1 MIQNLKFTR
10 LFMQLYWKQHYSFH
24 GAHPTHVSSLV
35 DMQLIPP
42 NRFWYLYGSGSFT
55 MSIIIMPTK
64 DDTSY
69 DLLWK
74 AEGCACKESLTQ
86 DLERRMSG

>member
-1 MIQNLKFTR
+1 
-10 LFMQLYWKQHYSFH
+10 
-24 GAHPTHVSSLV
+24 
-35 DMQLIPP
+35 
-42 NRFWYLYGSGSFT
+42 
-55 MSIIIMPTK
+55 MSIILMPTK

-86 DLERRMSG
+86 SLERGMNG

>member
-1 MIQNLKFTR
+1 
-10 LFMQLYWKQHYSFH
+10 
-24 GAHPTHVSSLV
+24 
-35 DMQLIPP
+35 
-42 NRFWYLYGSGSFT
+42 
-55 MSIIIMPTK
+55 MSIILLPAK

-86 DLERRMSG
+86 CLERRMSG

>member
-1 MIQNLKFTR
+1 
-10 LFMQLYWKQHYSFH
+10 
-24 GAHPTHVSSLV
+24 
-35 DMQLIPP
+35 
-42 NRFWYLYGSGSFT
+42 
-55 MSIIIMPTK
+55 MSITVAPTK

-86 DLERRMSG
+86 SLERRMNR

>member
-1 MIQNLKFTR
+1 
-10 LFMQLYWKQHYSFH
+10 
-24 GAHPTHVSSLV
+24 
-35 DMQLIPP
+35 
-42 NRFWYLYGSGSFT
+42 
-55 MSIIIMPTK
+55 MSIIVVPLK

-74 AEGCACKESLTQ
+74 AERCACKKSLTQ

>member
-1 MIQNLKFTR
+1 
-10 LFMQLYWKQHYSFH
+10 
-24 GAHPTHVSSLV
+24 
-35 DMQLIPP
+35 
-42 NRFWYLYGSGSFT
+42 
-55 MSIIIMPTK
+55 MSIIVLPTK

-86 DLERRMSG
+86 DLERRVSR